1 MQSARA
7 WWSRALTLAA
17 LLCALSAGGLSH
29 HSARPIPG
37 THNHPSAVLAG
48 TLAAAEL
55 ASDQT
60 PRVEL
65 SETRTLR
72 HPASTA
78 SSPAAADVEPVWHAD
93 SDDATLADPA
103 YANHPGTSRGR
114 APPLLI

>member
-7 WWSRALTLAA
+7 WWSRAIALAA
-17 LLCALSAGGLSH
+17 LLCALSAGGLSQ
-29 HSARPIPG
+29 HSARPLPG

-72 HPASTA
+72 HPAGTT
-78 SSPAAADVEPVWHAD
+78 SSPAVTDVEPVWLAD
-93 SDDATLADPA
+93 PDAATLADPA
-103 YANHPGTSRGR
+103 YANHPGTNRGR
-114 APPLLI
+114 APPLVI